1 MGAFIPSVSDNEICD
16 ALNKRFSADR
26 IPNRPITYIQQL
38 KNHAEKLFDSNH
50 HLHRVAHRLSVSVTG
65 GASVPAVKKHRLR
78 WFHLLHRLLPPE
90 TDAAIRQVLIAVL
103 DPANNID
110 KAVFSTRPAPI
121 GLAFELYPQNSG
133 QPYVQTLGGQNVC
146 LLILECKVDQPLP
159 DPQPGTENDPPD
171 RDNGEN
177 PISARKGG
185 KTKYAKKP
193 PAKKSTAKKSPAKK
207 SKAKKSKA
215 KKSPAKKAKKSYGK
229 KTTAKKAK
237 KGVKK
242 TKKGKSRR

>member
-16 ALNKRFSADR
+16 ALTKRFSDDR
-26 IPNRPITYIQQL
+26 IASTQPLTYIQQL
-38 KNHAEKLFDSNH
+38 KNHAENLFDNNH
-50 HLHRVAHRLSVSVTG
+50 HLHRVAHRLSVSVSG
-65 GASVPAVKKHRLR
+65 GSSVPAVKKHRLR
-78 WFHLLHRLLPPE
+78 WFHLLHKLLPPE
-90 TDAAIRQVLIAVL
+90 TDAAIRKVLMAVL

-110 KAVFSTRPAPI
+110 KAIFSTRPAPI

-133 QPYVQTLGGQNVC
+133 QPYIPAGTNDC

-171 RDNGEN
+171 PDHGEHRIAA
-177 PISARKGG
+177 PGKRKA
-185 KTKYAKKP
+185 KSAKKP
-193 PAKKSTAKKSPAKK
+193 PAKKSSAKKSAAKK

-215 KKSPAKKAKKSYGK
+215 KKSSAKKAKKSYGK
-229 KTTAKKAK
+229 KTAAKKAK